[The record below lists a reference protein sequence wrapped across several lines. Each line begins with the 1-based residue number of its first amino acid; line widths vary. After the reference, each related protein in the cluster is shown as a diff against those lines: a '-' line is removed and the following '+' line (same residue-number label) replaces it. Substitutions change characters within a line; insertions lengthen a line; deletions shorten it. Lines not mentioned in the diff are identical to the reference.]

1 MSHREGLGW
10 LPTNRPALAQ
20 TAALCAPKMPST
32 GGSCPSTQGH
42 LLEGAAL
49 MLFRLTPVFPA
60 CPHPHP
66 QPRCWG
72 PHRGLAFSASC
83 QMASCPKPLGWCLL
97 ASSSA
102 HPPFRARVL
111 GSMCLLLKSEGATQ
125 TLCPHFRVTDGHHRD
140 CAGCRQML
148 TSPRGWGSLPTT
160 SSLLLSGE
168 GGPRCQAPSTT
179 LPAHPDIPPRATRCL
194 VTNPCLAQ
202 PPKCQP
208 PPAQQWER
216 RFRLPCVQ
224 LVLEE
229 RKLPCKQGPGHR
241 GNGDQLL

>member
-216 RFRLPCVQ
+216 RFRLPFVQ